1 MNLSYGF
8 VSKGLGFLSREV
20 LVAFPDGFDGLPK
33 IPESSVRSGLAVL
46 EQAVPEILQ
55 QPVAEFQ
62 YGNSLLPFFKIRIDR
77 INFAFT

>member
-46 EQAVPEILQ
+46 EQ
-55 QPVAEFQ
+55 PVAEFQ